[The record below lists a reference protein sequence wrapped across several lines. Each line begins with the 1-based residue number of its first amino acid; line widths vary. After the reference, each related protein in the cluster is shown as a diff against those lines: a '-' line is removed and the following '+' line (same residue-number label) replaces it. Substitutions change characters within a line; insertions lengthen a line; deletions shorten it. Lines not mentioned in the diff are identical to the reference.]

1 MDINSLKVDA
11 SENLPKFTA
20 WKKFLC
26 ESSCESFLFHRAVR
40 KILSAKVL
48 LSYQSFAQLTI
59 AQ

>member
-1 MDINSLKVDA
+1 MDINFLKVDA
-11 SENLPKFTA
+11 SENLPKFTLE
-20 WKKFLC
+20 KISLRIFLQ
-26 ESSCESFLFHRAVR
+26 SFLFHRAVR